1 MANNRSLTR
10 KEQAKAIMQVASI
23 SFRASP
29 GAVIF
34 KLIGAIIDATLP
46 LVTTY
51 FAALTTTEL
60 ARAYMGEESAGQKV
74 LLYVAITASLGL
86 LMTVWRSVDQ
96 YIQAK
101 LRYVVEAKV
110 SDAMYEHFLS
120 LDFWRYDDKATADL
134 YDRAKQ
140 FSQFFAYVFDKIAG
154 VISQAIA
161 MAAGVI
167 ALSFVNVWLALFV
180 LVSLVPGVMIQFKLS
195 RAQIRHWNRNVE
207 VRRTRRM
214 IEWNMLEPKVI
225 TELRLYGMVQHLLDR
240 RAVLREKDE
249 KQRIDFERSYMPRRL
264 LADAIE
270 AVAEVSTLV
279 WITFQIIA
287 RAQPIG
293 QFLYVQQVVSRT
305 MSGASG
311 FVSQLSSIDEDL
323 ANLFDYQHFMELPER
338 KGGAHRFEH
347 APETIVF
354 DDVSFQYPGEASPLV
369 LHSINLD
376 IKRNQ
381 HVAIVGENGAGKS
394 TFVKLLTGVYNP
406 TVGEIRADSVS
417 LKDADVDSWHRQLG
431 VLQQE
436 FIRYEFATAGEN
448 VRFGDVER
456 DETAVDQAI
465 KSAEAKHFIE
475 KLPRGLDSYVMNW
488 MEDDEGNKG
497 ADLSG
502 GQWQRLALA
511 RSFYRDAPVII
522 LDEPTSA
529 IDALAEARIFS
540 RLFKEKD
547 KTIIMISHRVT
558 TIEKADVIYMFEDG
572 TIVERGSHAEL
583 VKKRGRYWNMFKS
596 QLRDHEK

>member
-1 MANNRSLTR
+1 MAKDKTLSRRERAS
-10 KEQAKAIMQVASI
+10 AIVQVASI

-34 KLIGAIIDATLP
+34 KLLGAIIDATLP
-46 LVTTY
+46 IVTTY

-60 ARAYMGEESAGQKV
+60 ANAYMGDEAAGQKV
-74 LLYVAITASLGL
+74 LMYVVITAALGL
-86 LMTVWRSVDQ
+86 LMTVWRSIDQ

-110 SDAMYEHFLS
+110 SDIMYEHFLS

-154 VISQAIA
+154 IISQAIA

-167 ALSFVNVWLALFV
+167 ALSFVNIWLAMFV
-180 LVSLVPGVMIQFKLS
+180 LASLVPGVMIQFKLS
-195 RAQIRHWNRNVE
+195 RAQVRHWNQNVE

-214 IEWNMLEPKVI
+214 IEWNMLEPNVI
-225 TELRLYGMVQHLLDR
+225 TELRLYGMVRHLLDR
-240 RAVLREKDE
+240 RAMLREVDE
-249 KQRIDFERSYMPRRL
+249 KQRIEFERRYMPQRL

-323 ANLFDYQHFMELPER
+323 ANLFDYQQFMALPER
-338 KGGAHRFEH
+338 KGGTHRFVH
-347 APETIVF
+347 APDTIVF
-354 DDVSFQYPGEASPLV
+354 ENVSFQYPGEASPRV
-369 LHSINLD
+369 LKDINLK

-381 HVAIVGENGAGKS
+381 HIAIVGENGAGKS
-394 TFVKLLTGVYNP
+394 TFIKLLTGVYNP
-406 TVGEIRADSVS
+406 TLGEVRVDDIS
-417 LKDADVDSWHRQLG
+417 LRDADVDSWHRQLG
-431 VLQQE
+431 VLQQD
-436 FIRYEFATAGEN
+436 FIRYGFATAGEN
-448 VRFGDVER
+448 VRFGDVRRR
-456 DETAVDQAI
+456 DTSVENAI
-465 KSAEAKHFIE
+465 KAAEAKSFIE
-475 KLPRGLDSYVMNW
+475 KLPRQLDNYVINW
-488 MEDDEGNKG
+488 MEDDDGNKG

-529 IDALAEARIFS
+529 IDALAEARIFN
-540 RLFKEKD
+540 RLFKVKD
-547 KTIIMISHRVT
+547 KTIITISHRVT

-572 TIVERGSHAEL
+572 SVVESGSHTEL
-583 VKKRGRYWNMFKS
+583 VEKKGRYWNMFKS